1 MHEIRDCEGKR
12 LQPFDIITNSQF
24 HYSVSPSNVL
34 AYFLTHW
41 QMAEKKSSLDE
52 FCFGR
57 TKASVTLHWP
67 VASQPLVRITWT
79 GKKTACQVKASNE
92 IPPMS
97 LSRWKHQ
104 RMMLIKLTVNFKEK
118 FNTELVPKNESTLD
132 FV

>member
-34 AYFLTHW
+34 AYFLT

-57 TKASVTLHWP
+57 TKASMTLHWP
-67 VASQPLVRITWT
+67 VSAQPLVRIT
-79 GKKTACQVKASNE
+79 
-92 IPPMS
+92 
-97 LSRWKHQ
+97 
-104 RMMLIKLTVNFKEK
+104 
-118 FNTELVPKNESTLD
+118 
-132 FV
+132 